1 MRSRRSSG
9 PGSRSRRRTSP
20 TVCHAPGTR
29 RRFCEGGTPADGRT
43 RPLGGELRR
52 ATRLQRAGVWPCTC
66 LWRGRP
72 PTVPLGFPELPPDD
86 LLRRALRPWEHI
98 LALSVNEEADGTL
111 LEMILFGAIYYRLDL
126 FDAECPDDEPRV
138 AGLLAP
144 AAAGVVEGATRPA
157 ARPPRLARPAR
168 RRYWRLRPASSS
180 SQRITSAA
188 ARRRESH
195 CQASRG
201 KRRASFPPGETTSS
215 PVAQD
220 QWVEKP
226 RNGQW
231 RSAGAYLHSTA
242 SSRSAAGFAQ
252 TARGRVADRDGRHAE
267 LRPWFGRCLPSAPFH
282 GCPSL
287 RCLAVSRSEQFEVH
301 AHTLG

>member
-1 MRSRRSSG
+1 MRMPLARPPPTFLSAFLSCRPTICFAVRCAPGSTSSL
-9 PGSRSRRRTSP
+9 SRSRRRP
-20 TVCHAPGTR
+20 T
-29 RRFCEGGTPADGRT
+29 
-43 RPLGGELRR
+43 
-52 ATRLQRAGVWPCTC
+52 
-66 LWRGRP
+66 
-72 PTVPLGFPELPPDD
+72 
-86 LLRRALRPWEHI
+86 
-98 LALSVNEEADGTL
+98 TL
-111 LEMILFGAIYYRLDL
+111 LEMMLFGAIYYRLDL

-168 RRYWRLRPASSS
+168 RRSWRLPPGLVELPEDHISGS
-180 SQRITSAA
+180 